1 MTFDEMIAKLLDN
14 GIEIVLKK
22 QDGVVWYDL
31 QTMMKSDLLIAKSYS
46 LCGNEVVITNGRYG
60 HEGAIDTWEGLMFEV
75 KRGLHGRDFMSS
87 AWQDLLVK
95 EGYLTVKTTTTT
107 TVTYE

>member
-31 QTMMKSDLLIAKSYS
+31 QTMMKSDLLIAKSPNPGGDETAIS
-46 LCGNEVVITNGRYG
+46 KGRYG
-60 HEGAIDTWEGLMFEV
+60 HEGSIDTWEGLMFEV
-75 KRGLHGRDFMSS
+75 KRCLHGRDFMSS

>member
-1 MTFDEMIAKLLDN
+1 MTFEEMIAKLLDN

-31 QTMMKSDLLIAKSYS
+31 QTGMKSELLIAKSPNHGDETAIS
-46 LCGNEVVITNGRYG
+46 KGRYG
-60 HEGAIDTWEGLMFEV
+60 HEGSIDTWDDLMYEV
-75 KRGLHGRDFMSS
+75 KNCLHGRDFMSS